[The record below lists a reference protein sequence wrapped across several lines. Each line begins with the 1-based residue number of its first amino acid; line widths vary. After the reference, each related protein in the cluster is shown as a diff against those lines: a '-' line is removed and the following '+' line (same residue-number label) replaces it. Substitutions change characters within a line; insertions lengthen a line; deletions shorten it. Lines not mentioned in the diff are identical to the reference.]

1 MKQTW
6 IGINEL
12 INRGKKKMKS
22 INALKGPNSSQL
34 IHDPSKLPTF
44 LNQHFATC
52 GSALAAKLPHSER
65 HYSEYLGPSNQI
77 NSFFFNPV
85 TPDEIESEISLLPMG
100 KSHGVYS
107 CPTRILKIAK
117 TVISTPL
124 MEITNNSI
132 LQGTF
137 PGKLK
142 LANVVP
148 VYKSDDATDP
158 NNYRPIS
165 LLSIF
170 NRIFEKLVYKRL
182 KSFLEVNDVFYK
194 SQYGFREKPSTQHA
208 ILDIVNKIQSNMDKG
223 MYSCGIFIDL
233 KKAFD
238 TVDHT
243 LLLKKLY
250 HYGVRGIVNDW
261 FSSYLDGRSQVT
273 QIGEYTSEKVINP
286 CGVPQGSV
294 LGPLLFL
301 VYIND
306 IQNSSYLLD
315 LFLFADD
322 TSILYS
328 HKSLQTLEKVVN
340 SELKKVCEWHD
351 CQQTE
356 PKYSKIKL
364 CNFSSSP
371 KED

>member
-1 MKQTW
+1 MYRNKITTLIRISKKQYYHRYFYTNISNMKQTW

-22 INALKGPNSSQL
+22 INALKGPNTSQL
-34 IHDPSKLPTF
+34 IHDPSKLPTI

-65 HYSEYLGPSNQI
+65 HYSEYLRPSNHI

-142 LANVVP
+142 LAKVVP

-182 KSFLEVNDVFYK
+182 KSFLEVNDVFYE
-194 SQYGFREKPSTQHA
+194 SQYGFREKHSTQHA
-208 ILDIVNKIQSNMDKG
+208 ILDIVNKIQDNMDKG

-238 TVDHT
+238 TVNHT
-243 LLLKKLY
+243 LLLKNYVIMEL
-250 HYGVRGIVNDW
+250 GALSTTG
-261 FSSYLDGRSQVT
+261 SLL
-273 QIGEYTSEKVINP
+273 TST
-286 CGVPQGSV
+286 
-294 LGPLLFL
+294 
-301 VYIND
+301 
-306 IQNSSYLLD
+306 
-315 LFLFADD
+315 DD
-322 TSILYS
+322 
-328 HKSLQTLEKVVN
+328 HR
-340 SELKKVCEWHD
+340 
-351 CQQTE
+351 
-356 PKYSKIKL
+356 
-364 CNFSSSP
+364 
-371 KED
+371 